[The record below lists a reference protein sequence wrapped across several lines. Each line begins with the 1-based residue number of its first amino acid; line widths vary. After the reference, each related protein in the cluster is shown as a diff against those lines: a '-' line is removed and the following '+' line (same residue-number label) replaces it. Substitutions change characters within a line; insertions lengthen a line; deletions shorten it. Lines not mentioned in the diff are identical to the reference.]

1 MDNFVVT
8 EFIGAMLS
16 KDPKGRKFVYNN
28 RPYAC
33 FIVTY
38 KGRVKFTSEYGIVVA
53 DSEHSVFL
61 PQGLSYVNEC
71 EEDAESYVFNFL
83 TQSKY
88 DVPLS
93 LNALGKSEIDLIY
106 TNIKRESDRKFVTNN
121 NVGVFAETYILAK
134 KLFLDKFD
142 HNDIHPVITK
152 ALIYMNENYSN
163 NKITMQDVANKCY
176 VSEVYLRKLF
186 DKHLN
191 ETPFK
196 MLTKIRMENAKFM
209 IEEKRPLIEI
219 ALSVGYSDIYQF
231 SRAYK
236 KFYGYSPSTTKNTY
250 TPQI

>member
-1 MDNFVVT
+1 MDNFVIT

-38 KGRVKFTSEYGIVVA
+38 KGRVKFTSKYGIVVA

-71 EEDAESYVFNFL
+71 EDDAESYVFNFL

-88 DVPLS
+88 DEPLS
-93 LNALGKSEIDLIY
+93 LNALGKSEIDLIFN
-106 TNIKRESDRKFVTNN
+106 NIKRESDRRIVTSN
-121 NVGVFAETYILAK
+121 NVGVFAEIYLLAK
-134 KLFLDKFD
+134 KLFLENFNQ
-142 HNDIHPVITK
+142 NDIHPLVKK
-152 ALIYMNENYSN
+152 ALLYMNENYSN
-163 NKITMQDVANKCY
+163 NLITMQDVAEKCY

-186 DKHLN
+186 DKYLN

-196 MLTKIRMENAKFM
+196 ILTKIRMEKAKFM
-209 IEEKRPLIEI
+209 IEEKRPIIEI
-219 ALSVGYSDIYQF
+219 ALNVGYSDIYQF

-250 TPQI
+250 TPKI